1 MLTGRRSARG
11 AVGLEGSYVW
21 QLSHHC
27 TGDDGTIIC
36 SILPAMAYN
45 QNTGIT
51 FLSLHFCGSEW
62 QADDNQSG
70 FTCVFGA
77 SLIQGR
83 TEVRHWEPNPTLKH
97 LPQGKCLP
105 FPTVQQLIP
114 TEAQRSGSRQGPRSD
129 SGQENALCSRKRIWL
144 CGFNEK
150 VVCNQVPRSINHCL
164 PFSWPVQSRKR
175 SCILALEGV
184 RWILESFFLRS
195 TKGWKPSEQESL
207 M

>member
-1 MLTGRRSARG
+1 MLTGRRSARW
-11 AVGLEGSYVW
+11 AVGLEGSCVG

-62 QADDNQSG
+62 QAADNQSG

-77 SLIQGR
+77 SLTQGR

-105 FPTVQQLIP
+105 FPMVQQLIP

-129 SGQENALCSRKRIWL
+129 SSQENALCNQK
-144 CGFNEK
+144 GFGF
-150 VVCNQVPRSINHCL
+150 V
-164 PFSWPVQSRKR
+164 
-175 SCILALEGV
+175 AL
-184 RWILESFFLRS
+184 
-195 TKGWKPSEQESL
+195 TKKLFATKFQGQ
-207 M
+207 